1 MGKAWTTLGLL
12 QTTTTFLEE
21 RGHDEARLAAERL
34 LAHVLRCKRV
44 DLYLQTERPMQ
55 ETELSPYRELVR
67 SFAKGAPLQYIIG
80 ETEFMGLPFQVDRR
94 ALIPRPETE
103 ILVDAVR
110 KHLAPAA
117 GAPATVLEL
126 GVGSGAIAVSLAVT
140 HPDVEVWATEV
151 SGDAAQLAQRNA
163 HSHDVQDRVHIVVGS
178 RFDALSPELE
188 GAFSVVV
195 SNPPYVRSDE
205 MAGLDACV
213 RDYEPFQALDG
224 GDDGLDFHRYLTTS
238 GLRFLSPGGLLATEI
253 GASQGEAA
261 RRLFVDAGMQEV
273 EVQPDYAGLDRVVV
287 GRKGSG
293 NSSASGS
300 GNGQG

>member
-1 MGKAWTTLGLL
+1 MDKAWTTRGLL

-34 LAHVLRCKRV
+34 LAHVLQCKRV
-44 DLYLQTERPMQ
+44 DLYLQTERALQ

-80 ETEFMGLPFQVDRR
+80 ETEFMGLSFQSDRR

-103 ILVDAVR
+103 ILVDVVR
-110 KHLAPAA
+110 KHLAAAA
-117 GAPATVLEL
+117 GAPASVLEL
-126 GVGSGAIAVSLAVT
+126 GVGSGAIAVSIAAMQK
-140 HPDVEVWATEV
+140 DVEVWGTEI
-151 SGDAAQLAQRNA
+151 SCDAAQLAQRNA
-163 HSHDVQDRVHIVVGS
+163 YSHNVQERVHIIVGS
-178 RFDALSPELE
+178 HFDALSPDLA
-188 GAFSVVV
+188 GAFTVVV

-205 MAGLDACV
+205 IPGLDARV

-224 GDDGLDFHRYLTTS
+224 GDDGLDFHRYLTRS

-261 RRLFVDAGMQEV
+261 RQLFLDAGMLDV
-273 EVQPDYAGLDRVVV
+273 EVLPDYAGLDRIVR
-287 GRKGSG
+287 GRKG
-293 NSSASGS
+293 
-300 GNGQG
+300 